1 MFDIK
6 KIKLVVIDVDGTLT
20 DAGIYY
26 DMQGNELKKFSTRD
40 AAGFWALQMVGIK
53 TMVLTGRESA
63 MVTKRM
69 RELKVDYC
77 IQNIKNK
84 KEYLENFL
92 KTESLEKEEVMYIGD
107 DVNDLAPMRLAGVV
121 ACPLDACNEVKE
133 LSNYVSTVKGGNG
146 VVRDV
151 IESLFRENAMWD
163 KCVNALYD
171 AGI

>member
-1 MFDIK
+1 MNDIK

-26 DMQGNELKKFSTRD
+26 DTQGNELKKFSTRD
-40 AAGFWALQMVGIK
+40 AAGFWALQTAGIK

-69 RELKVDYC
+69 QELKVDYC

-84 KEYLENFL
+84 KEYLESFL
-92 KTESLEKEEVMYIGD
+92 QKEKLEKENVMYIGD
-107 DVNDLAPMRLAGVV
+107 DVNDLASMHLAGLV
-121 ACPLDACNEVKE
+121 ACPSDACQEVKQ
-133 LSNYVSTVKGGNG
+133 LSGYVSVVAGGNG

-151 IESLFRENAMWD
+151 VETLFRDNQMWD
-163 KCVNALYD
+163 KCVNALYS